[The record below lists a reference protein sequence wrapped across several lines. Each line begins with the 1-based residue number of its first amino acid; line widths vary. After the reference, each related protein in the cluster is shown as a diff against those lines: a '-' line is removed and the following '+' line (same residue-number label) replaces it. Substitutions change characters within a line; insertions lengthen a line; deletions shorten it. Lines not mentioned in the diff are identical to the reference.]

1 MRAGAPWLAWAI
13 FLLTYVGLA
22 AGDVPGLR
30 IDRSG
35 IALVGATAML
45 VTGVVSRG
53 DAVRAVDWSTLV
65 LLFGMMVV
73 VGHLRLSGFFERL
86 ADWTLARVRHPL
98 ALLAATVA
106 VAGALSAFFV
116 NDVVCLALTPLVL
129 HLAERR
135 RLDPVPYLVGLATGA
150 NVGSTA
156 TITGNPQNMIIG
168 GLSGIPYLRFAA
180 RLAPVAAVGLVVDMA
195 LVAAVYR
202 RALVGGA
209 VSAPAARMRSR
220 PFQRRTLAVAAA
232 AVVLFFAGLPTALV
246 ALAAAAVLLL
256 IGARPALVYRHVDWG
271 LLVMFAGL
279 FVVVDGFERLVVA
292 RWDLAGFRLLHAHPV
307 AVVSAVSA
315 VLSNVVSNVPA
326 VLVLRPVVAP
336 LARPEDGWLALAMSS
351 TLAGN
356 LTLLGSVANLIVV
369 EGARRRGV
377 VVSFWEYCRT
387 GVPITVL
394 TLALG
399 VAWLAWTHY

>member
-1 MRAGAPWLAWAI
+1 MTGVAWVI
-13 FLLTYVGLA
+13 FLLTYLGLA
-22 AGDVPGLR
+22 AGGVPGLR

-53 DAVRAVDWSTLV
+53 EAVRAVDWGTLA

-86 ADWTLARVRHPL
+86 ADWTLARVRRPL

-106 VAGALSAFFV
+106 VAGVLSAFLV

-129 HLAERR
+129 HVAERR

-156 TITGNPQNMIIG
+156 TMTGNPQNMIIG
-168 GLSGIPYLRFAA
+168 SLSHVPYLRFAA
-180 RLAPVAAVGLVVDMA
+180 RLAPVAALGLVLDLA
-195 LVAAVYR
+195 LVAAFYR
-202 RALVGGA
+202 RALARGVPL
-209 VSAPAARMRSR
+209 APEPATLRPRR
-220 PFQRRTLAVAAA
+220 PFQRRTLAVTAA
-232 AVVLFFAGLPTALV
+232 AVALFFAGLPIALV
-246 ALAAAAVLLL
+246 ALGAAAVLLL

-279 FVVVDGFERLVVA
+279 FVVVDGFERRVVA
-292 RWDLAGFRLLHAHPV
+292 RWGLASWAPLHAHPV
-307 AVVSAVSA
+307 ALVSAVSA

-326 VLVLRPVVAP
+326 VLVLKPIVAS
-336 LARPEDGWLALAMSS
+336 LARPEDGWLALAMAS

-356 LTLLGSVANLIVV
+356 LTLLGSVANLIVI

-377 VVSFWEYCRT
+377 SVSFWEYCRVGAPLT
-387 GVPITVL
+387 LL

-399 VAWLAWTHY
+399 VAWLAW